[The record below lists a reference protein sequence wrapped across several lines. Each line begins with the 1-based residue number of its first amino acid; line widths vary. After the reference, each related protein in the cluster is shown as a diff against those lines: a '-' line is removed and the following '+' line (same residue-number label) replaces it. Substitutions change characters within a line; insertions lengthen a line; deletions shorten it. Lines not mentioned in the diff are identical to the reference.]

1 LTDPVVAVLGATGAV
16 GNVVL
21 NVLAERNFPCRE
33 LIPLAS
39 SRSAGKNISFG
50 GREHIVREATP
61 ESFAGIDLVFSAVDS
76 SVSRELVPH
85 AVSAGAI
92 VIDKTSAW
100 RYEDDVPLVIPEVN
114 PDDIDGHNGIISCP
128 NCSTIQMVMAL
139 APLEHAFGLERVI
152 VSTYQSVSGAGA
164 AAMQE
169 LTDQT
174 LAVASGGALS
184 VELLPKQIV
193 HNVVPEVESFRAEDG
208 YTTEEWKMATE
219 TRKIM
224 HRPDL
229 RVSATCV
236 RVPVYR
242 AHSEAVTVECARPID
257 PDSAREAL
265 SNFPGVTV
273 VDDTSNSGYPT
284 ALDADGNDEVWVGR
298 IRHDTSSDNGI
309 VMWVVSDNLRK
320 GAATNSVQTAE
331 LLSF

>member
-1 LTDPVVAVLGATGAV
+1 MTDPVVAVLGATGAV

>member
-1 LTDPVVAVLGATGAV
+1 MTDPVVAVLGATGAV

-39 SRSAGKNISFG
+39 RRSAGKSISFG
-50 GREHIVREATP
+50 GRDHIVREGTP
-61 ESFAGIDLVFSAVDS
+61 ESFGGIDLVFSAVDS

-85 AVSAGAI
+85 AVNAGAI

-114 PDDIDGHNGIISCP
+114 PGDIDGHNGIISCP

-139 APLEHAFGLERVI
+139 APLERVFGLERVI

-174 LAVASGGALS
+174 LAVASGRAPR
-184 VELLPKQIV
+184 VELLPKQILY
-193 HNVVPEVESFRAEDG
+193 NVVPEVESFRLEDG
-208 YTTEEWKMATE
+208 YTSEEWKMATE

-224 HRPDL
+224 HLPDL

-242 AHSEAVTVECARPID
+242 AHSEAVTVECSRPID
-257 PDSAREAL
+257 PDSAREAI
-265 SNFPGVTV
+265 SDFPGITV

-284 ALDADGNDEVWVGR
+284 ALDADGNDDVWVGR
-298 IRHDTSSDNGI
+298 IRRDTSSDNGI

-331 LLSF
+331 LLTL